1 MSPETTIRYVDG
13 SFWCRIYKSLRI
25 QTIVSEVGQVAP
37 LLEDEERFLDPRSKT
52 TFAFDHIS
60 LVSFAYFHFDPI
72 EPM

>member
-1 MSPETTIRYVDG
+1 MH
-13 SFWCRIYKSLRI
+13 I

-37 LLEDEERFLDPRSKT
+37 LFEGEERFSDPRSKT

-60 LVSFAYFHFDPI
+60 LVSIVHFHFDPI